1 MKKTKWLAILL
12 VLALMLCLIPVT
24 ALADDAKEEPATE
37 GTVDIEEPAAEP
49 EEPAEEPE
57 EPAEEPAEEAEG
69 AEEAEEEAPA
79 EETGEPRTLTNGEED
94 TCYATEADTVYNNG
108 GVVYNNGGTV
118 YNNGGTVYNNGGTVY
133 NNGGVVY
140 SNDGTVYNNG
150 GTVYNNGALVYSFD
164 GDVEEAR
171 IYGYYQVELAGDYSA
186 LAAIEGLTEEGF
198 LGKDQVCT
206 IRPQDG
212 LSILE
217 AEADAGTL
225 TENDDGSY
233 SLSELDADCVLTL
246 RFQADAPVF
255 DLAEAT
261 YSAEQTLNISAAEGL
276 AVYYSLD
283 GSEPDAETGT
293 LYEEPIALTE
303 GCTVKAVA
311 VFEGAEPSETVEAD
325 YAFVSITAPKFSDV
339 EEGYTLPAAGKFTV
353 DNPGSVDAVIKSVE
367 LQGDQAASFTLN
379 ARTGATVAAG
389 KTNTAWTIRPVADL
403 KKGTYKVTAVF
414 TLDSG
419 ETVEVPVSFKVK

>member
-1 MKKTKWLAILL
+1 MNKTKWLAILL

-24 ALADDAKEEPATE
+24 ALADDAKDAQATETAEDAEEPAK
-37 GTVDIEEPAAEP
+37 D
-49 EEPAEEPE
+49 
-57 EPAEEPAEEAEG
+57 AEEPAEEAEEP
-69 AEEAEEEAPA
+69 AEDAEEPAEDAEDAEEEEAEEPAPITNAA
-79 EETGEPRTLTNGEED
+79 EE

-118 YNNGGTVYNNGGTVY
+118 YNNGGTVYNNGGLVY
-133 NNGGVVY
+133 NNNGVVY

-150 GTVYNNGALVYSFD
+150 GTVYSNSALVYSFD

-171 IYGYYQVELAGDYSA
+171 IYGYYLVEMAEDYSA
-186 LAAIEGLTEEGF
+186 LADIEGLTEEGY

-225 TENDDGSY
+225 TENEDGSY

-246 RFQADAPVF
+246 RFQAASPVF
-255 DLAEAT
+255 DLEEGT
-261 YSAEQTLNISAAEGL
+261 YSAEQTLSISAAEGL

-311 VFEGAEPSETVEAD
+311 VFEGAEPSETVEAA
-325 YAFVSITAPKFSDV
+325 YAFVSISAPVFEDE
-339 EEGYTLPAAGKFTV
+339 EEGYVPPAAGKFTV
-353 DNPGSVDAVIKSVE
+353 DNPGSVDAVVKSVE
-367 LQGDQAASFTLN
+367 LQGDDAASFTLN

-389 KTNTAWTIRPVADL
+389 KSNTAWSVRPVADL
-403 KKGTYKVTAVF
+403 KKGTYKVTAIF

-419 ETVEVPVSFKVK
+419 ETVELPISFTVK